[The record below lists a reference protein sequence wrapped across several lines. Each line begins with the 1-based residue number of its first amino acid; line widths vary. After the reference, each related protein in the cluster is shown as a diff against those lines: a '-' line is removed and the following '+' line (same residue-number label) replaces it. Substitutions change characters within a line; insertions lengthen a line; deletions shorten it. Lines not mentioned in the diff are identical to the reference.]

1 MSDKRNR
8 LGKGLG
14 AIFGEDVAGVL
25 EEIQKG
31 SSDVFVGDKAKIPV
45 DSIVNNPYQPR
56 KEFDEAK
63 IQELASSILEH
74 GVLTPILVRKTD
86 IGYELIA
93 GERRLRAAKLIQ
105 MDDIDS
111 IVVDFDDD
119 QMMEVSLIENIQRE
133 NLNIMEEA
141 MGYKQMM
148 ERFDYTQELLA
159 KKVGKSREHIAN
171 TLRLNKLPKEVAKL
185 VSDNKLSMGHVRPL
199 IPLMETQDIVLLAK
213 KIVSEGLSVRAV
225 EKLVKNPKPKVK
237 NKKDLSRY
245 HYVTELLEKKI
256 QSKVS
261 IDENKILI
269 QHHGDDDLNR
279 ILELLQIIDEE

>member
-1 MSDKRNR
+1 MSDKKNR

-14 AIFGEDVAGVL
+14 AIFGEDVTGVL

-31 SSDVFVGDKAKIPV
+31 SSDVYVGDKAKIPV
-45 DSIVNNPYQPR
+45 ESIINNPYQPR
-56 KEFDEAK
+56 KEFDETK
-63 IQELASSILEH
+63 IQELAASILEH
-74 GVLTPILVRKTD
+74 GILTPILVRKTD

-105 MDDIDS
+105 LDDIDA

-141 MGYKQMM
+141 MAYQQMM

-159 KKVGKSREHIAN
+159 KRVGKSREHIAN
-171 TLRLNKLPKEVAKL
+171 TLRLNKLPKEVAQL
-185 VSDNKLSMGHVRPL
+185 VIDNQLSMGHVRPL
-199 IPLMETQDIVLLAK
+199 IPLMETQDIVNIARKIAK
-213 KIVSEGLSVRAV
+213 EGLSVRAV
-225 EKLVKNPKPKVK
+225 EKLVKKPLVQPKIT
-237 NKKDLSRY
+237 KDLSRY
-245 HYVTELLEKKI
+245 NYVTELLEKKI

-261 IDENKILI
+261 VDENKIQI
-269 QHHGDDDLNR
+269 QYHGDDDLNR
-279 ILELLQIIDEE
+279 ILEILQIIEED

>member
-1 MSDKRNR
+1 MSDKKNR

-56 KEFDEAK
+56 KEFDETK
-63 IQELASSILEH
+63 IQELAASILEH

-141 MGYKQMM
+141 MAYQQMM

-199 IPLMETQDIVLLAK
+199 IPLIETQDIVLLAK
-213 KIVSEGLSVRAV
+213 KIVNEGLSVRAV
-225 EKLVKNPKPKVK
+225 EKLVKTPQPKVK
-237 NKKDLSRY
+237 VKKDLSRY
-245 HYVTELLEKKI
+245 HYVTELLEKKV

-279 ILELLQIIDEE
+279 ILELLQVIEED